1 MEERVRWKKQFSYRL
16 LFKLLVSR
24 HESISKS
31 LDFKVNIRS
40 NESNGDGTN
49 GKDENSREIE
59 R

>member
-1 MEERVRWKKQFSYRL
+1 MFVGKNSFLTDFCLNY
-16 LFKLLVSR
+16 SR